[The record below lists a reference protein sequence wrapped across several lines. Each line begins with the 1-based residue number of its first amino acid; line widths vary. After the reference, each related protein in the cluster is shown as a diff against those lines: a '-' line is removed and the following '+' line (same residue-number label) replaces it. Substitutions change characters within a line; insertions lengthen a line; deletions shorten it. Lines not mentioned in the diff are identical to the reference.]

1 MPTEQVCLLGSGELV
16 SEIVVLGAVVAA
28 LGLSLLVYRS
38 YRVAAR
44 EQRTLTLTLT
54 RNLSPEP
61 AANPNPPP

>member
-1 MPTEQVCLLGSGELV
+1 MCLLGSGELV

-44 EQRTLTLTLT
+44 EQRALTPTLTLTLT

-61 AANPNPPP
+61 EPEP

>member
-1 MPTEQVCLLGSGELV
+1 MCLLGSGELV

-44 EQRTLTLTLT
+44 EQRTLTLTLP

-61 AANPNPPP
+61 EPEP

>member
-1 MPTEQVCLLGSGELV
+1 MCLLGSGELV

-44 EQRTLTLTLT
+44 EQLTLTLTLTLT

-61 AANPNPPP
+61 EPEPEP

>member
-1 MPTEQVCLLGSGELV
+1 MCLLGSGELV

-44 EQRTLTLTLT
+44 EQRSLTLTLTLTLT

>member
-1 MPTEQVCLLGSGELV
+1 VCLLGSGELV

-54 RNLSPEP
+54 RNVSPEP
-61 AANPNPPP
+61 AANPNPLP

>member
-1 MPTEQVCLLGSGELV
+1 MCLLGSGELV

-44 EQRTLTLTLT
+44 EQRTLTPTLALTLP

-61 AANPNPPP
+61 EPEP

>member
-1 MPTEQVCLLGSGELV
+1 MCLLGSGELV

-54 RNLSPEP
+54 LIRTLSPEP

>member
-1 MPTEQVCLLGSGELV
+1 MCLLGSGELV

-44 EQRTLTLTLT
+44 EQQTLTLT
-54 RNLSPEP
+54 RNLQPEP
-61 AANPNPPP
+61 EPEPEPEPKPEP

>member
-1 MPTEQVCLLGSGELV
+1 MCLLGSGELV

-38 YRVAAR
+38 YRVAVR
-44 EQRTLTLTLT
+44 EQRTLTLTLP

>member
-1 MPTEQVCLLGSGELV
+1 MCLLGSGELV

-44 EQRTLTLTLT
+44 EQRTLTPTLALTLT

-61 AANPNPPP
+61 EPEP

>member
-1 MPTEQVCLLGSGELV
+1 MCLLGSGELV

-44 EQRTLTLTLT
+44 EQRTLTLT
-54 RNLSPEP
+54 RNL
-61 AANPNPPP
+61 

>member
-1 MPTEQVCLLGSGELV
+1 MCLLGSGELV

-61 AANPNPPP
+61 EPEP

>member
-1 MPTEQVCLLGSGELV
+1 MCLLGSGELV

-44 EQRTLTLTLT
+44 EQRTLTLTLP
-54 RNLSPEP
+54 RSLSPEP
-61 AANPNPPP
+61 EPEP

>member
-1 MPTEQVCLLGSGELV
+1 MCLLGSGELV

-54 RNLSPEP
+54 LTRNLSPEP

>member
-1 MPTEQVCLLGSGELV
+1 MCLLGSGELV

-54 RNLSPEP
+54 RNLSPEREP
-61 AANPNPPP
+61 EPEPEP

>member
-1 MPTEQVCLLGSGELV
+1 MCLLGSGELV
-16 SEIVVLGAVVAA
+16 SEIVVLGAVIAA

-54 RNLSPEP
+54 LIRNLSPEP

>member
-1 MPTEQVCLLGSGELV
+1 MCLLGSGELV

-54 RNLSPEP
+54 LTRNLSPEP
-61 AANPNPPP
+61 EPEP